1 MRKPT
6 KENVMDM
13 ERAYQMAD
21 MLKERQP
28 HLDFRVR
35 ISHRAGS
42 KGPHIAIYENGNC
55 IGHVNRG
62 DFK

>member
-1 MRKPT
+1 MW
-6 KENVMDM
+6 DM
-13 ERAYQMAD
+13 EQTYRIAD

-28 HLDFRVR
+28 NLDFRVR
-35 ISHRAGS
+35 ISHRPGS
-42 KGPHIAIYENGNC
+42 SGPHIAIYENGTC

>member
-1 MRKPT
+1 
-6 KENVMDM
+6 MDM

-28 HLDFRVR
+28 DLDFRVR
-35 ISHRAGS
+35 VSHRAGS

>member
-1 MRKPT
+1 
-6 KENVMDM
+6 MDM
-13 ERAYQMAD
+13 ERAYEMAD
-21 MLKERQP
+21 QLKERQP
-28 HLDFRVR
+28 GLDFRVR

-42 KGPHIAIYENGNC
+42 SGPQIAIYENGIC